1 MFKIINLNNIAILVK
16 SLDFALIT
24 MDTAITVFLRAGI
37 IQLTEYQFQKLLI
50 KMVAIVI
57 LKMG

>member
-16 SLDFALIT
+16 SLDFVLIT
-24 MDTAITVFLRAGI
+24 MDTAITVFHRAGI
-37 IQLTEYQFQKLLI
+37 IQLMEYQFQKLLI